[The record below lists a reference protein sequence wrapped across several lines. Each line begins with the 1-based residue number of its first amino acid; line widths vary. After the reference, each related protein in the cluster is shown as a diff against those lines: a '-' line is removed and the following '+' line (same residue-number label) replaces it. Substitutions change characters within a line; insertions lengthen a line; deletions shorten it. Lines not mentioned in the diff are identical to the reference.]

1 LTGHEDHRSNNTV
14 IIDTHLHVYADDES
28 LFPYVAGG
36 KPARPASVEYLLPL
50 MDEAGV
56 DKAVIVQPRVY
67 SWDNRYLAHCIE
79 RFPDRFTALGLVDPT
94 SPDGPDRLEDLVT
107 QQRFAGLRLE
117 LGWEDDLDDFHG
129 KNRWLLW
136 ERAQDLGV
144 AFGILGSA
152 KDHSCVEPMA
162 AMFPGVNILLDHL
175 GGLPLDREQ
184 QDSLI
189 KATLRLARYPNVYV
203 KLSNLQGKSNE
214 AYPFRDTFDLAH
226 RIYDAYGPE
235 RLMWGTDF
243 PGVMIKCGYANA
255 VELVRSHLPF
265 LSESDKEWILHK
277 TAEKVFRFQ

>member
-1 LTGHEDHRSNNTV
+1 M

-50 MDEAGV
+50 MEEAGV
-56 DKAVIVQPRVY
+56 EKAVIVQPRVY

-94 SPDGPDRLEDLVT
+94 SPDGPERLEELVA

-117 LGWEDDLDDFHG
+117 LGWEDDLNDFHG
-129 KNRWLLW
+129 KERWPLW

-175 GGLPLDREQ
+175 GGLPLDPER

-203 KLSNLQGKSNE
+203 KLSNLQGKSSE
-214 AYPFRDTFDLAH
+214 PYPFRDTFDLAH

-255 VELVRSHLPF
+255 VELVRTHLPF
-265 LSESDKEWILHK
+265 LTESDKEWVLHK

>member
-1 LTGHEDHRSNNTV
+1 M
-14 IIDTHLHVYADDES
+14 IIDTHVHVYADDES
-28 LFPYVAGG
+28 RFPYAAGN
-36 KPARPASVEYLLPL
+36 KPARSASVEYLLSL

-56 DKAVIVQPRVY
+56 DRAVIVQPRVY

-79 RFPDRFTALGLVDPT
+79 RFPGRFTALGLVDPT
-94 SPDGPDRLEDLVT
+94 SRAGPARLEELVRER
-107 QQRFAGLRLE
+107 RFSGLRLE
-117 LGWEDDLDDFHG
+117 LGWEENLSDFHG
-129 KNRWLLW
+129 KDRWLLW
-136 ERAQDLGV
+136 ERAQELGA

-175 GGLPLDREQ
+175 SGLPLDPTQ
-184 QDSLI
+184 QEPLI
-189 KATLRLARYPNVYV
+189 AATMRLARYPNVYV

-214 AYPFRDTFDLAH
+214 AYPFPDTYDLVS

-255 VELVRSHLPF
+255 VDLVRAHIPF
-265 LSESDKEWILHK
+265 LNDNDREWILHK
-277 TAEKVFRFQ
+277 TAEKVFRF

>member
-1 LTGHEDHRSNNTV
+1 M
-14 IIDTHLHVYADDES
+14 IIDSHLHVYADDES

-94 SPDGPDRLEDLVT
+94 SPNGPDRLEALVRE
-107 QQRFAGLRLE
+107 QRFSGLRLE

-129 KNRWLLW
+129 KDRWPLW
-136 ERAQDLGV
+136 ERAQELGA

-175 GGLPLDREQ
+175 GGLPLD
-184 QDSLI
+184 
-189 KATLRLARYPNVYV
+189 P
-203 KLSNLQGKSNE
+203 E
-214 AYPFRDTFDLAH
+214 AAGVPDQSDVAPWE
-226 RIYDAYGPE
+226 IPE
-235 RLMWGTDF
+235 RLREAIQLAGQ
-243 PGVMIKCGYANA
+243 VERA
-255 VELVRSHLPF
+255 VSLPRHSRSRAAHLRRLRPR
-265 LSESDKEWILHK
+265 
-277 TAEKVFRFQ
+277 TAHVGNRLPRRDD